1 MTKKIDRE
9 AIIAELKREALDD
22 PEIGWLSDLSGRD
35 LEWDERDEVII
46 FGKWDGSIDVGQLA
60 GIVEGLIDKNS
71 QVLLSRLERAEK
83 NADTYQ
89 TLYEQRAE
97 SLEQAEQAVQRVLAM
112 AQDWEANG
120 NSCAVGGRSADV
132 WHATA
137 NAILRA
143 LDGDG
148 RG

>member
-1 MTKKIDRE
+1 MELNELRKTAE
-9 AIIAELKREALDD
+9 AATPGPWEARQHNELPGKYVAGPRYRPND
-22 PEIGWLSDLSGRD
+22 IGR
-35 LEWDERDEVII
+35 
-46 FGKWDGSIDVGQLA
+46 
-60 GIVEGLIDKNS
+60 GLIALMQPVFWHEESAANAEFIATFNPET
-71 QVLLSRLERAEK
+71 VLALLSRLEH
-83 NADTYQ
+83 
-89 TLYEQRAE
+89 
-97 SLEQAEQAVQRVLAM
+97 AEQAVTRVRAM

-120 NSCAVGGRSADV
+120 NSCAVGDRSADV